1 MKAKGIIAL
10 GTMLAASLFVACS
23 DDIGNDT
30 GKNAGLPVDG
40 YVKVAINMPTISG
53 NTRAVERYGNGE
65 QEEDGDYG
73 NGEQE
78 EYAVNDALIVFFG
91 GSDEESATFLKAY
104 NLELT
109 MNNNNGK
116 DAQISTTS
124 QACIT
129 EAPAVPE
136 GASLYALAVV
146 NPNGILKV
154 DDTGNL
160 LLNDGPVFN
169 EDRTINALRK
179 KVDGEVS
186 SFTANSGDASFFMT
200 NAPLSNKS
208 GSDGEKSTAKASTLV
223 KVNVYETEEEARQ
236 GESDNIYVER
246 IVAKVSVRTNSL
258 IGENGEIEIDKNSPY
273 SGDKVTLKKWVLN
286 VTNNNTKLVR
296 DVEGLTEWTGYTPE
310 GDSRF
315 LAGSAVKANASLYR
329 IFWAKDNNYDT
340 KGDFTIYDNNNPDT
354 SSWTEWNSED
364 EKKNVLYCLEN
375 TFDTDHQNKNE
386 TTSALIQGVYNPEG
400 FGAGESFF
408 TVGNDSRCLDES
420 EFLAEV
426 KKKLSLTNEVSIKSS
441 AVGGCYNTA
450 TDKPLSELLELGGGS
465 IPEDAISKLGTVK
478 YYKGGVT
485 YYTTLIRHFDEEETP
500 WENGE
505 EYTAEKHLGRY
516 GVVRNTWYDLEITSI
531 SGPGEPEVPNIPE
544 EPDDKPTGY
553 INVAVNILSWALR
566 SQEVDL

>member
-30 GKNAGLPVDG
+30 GKNAGLPIDG

-53 NTRAVERYGNGE
+53 NTRAAERY
-65 QEEDGDYG
+65 DD
-73 NGEQE
+73 GEQE

-91 GSDEESATFLKAY
+91 GSDEESATFLKVY
-104 NLELT
+104 DLELT
-109 MNNNNGK
+109 MNNDNG
-116 DAQISTTS
+116 DNEQISTTS

-136 GASLYALAVV
+136 GANLYALAVV
-146 NPNGILKV
+146 NPNGILKA

-160 LLNDGPVFN
+160 LLNDSPVFDG
-169 EDRTINALRK
+169 DRTIKALRK
-179 KVDGEVS
+179 KVDGQVS

-200 NAPLSNKS
+200 NAPLSDKS
-208 GSDGEKSTAKASTLV
+208 GSDSEKSTAKASTLV

-246 IVAKVSVRTNSL
+246 IVAKVSVRINSQ
-258 IGENGEIEIDKNSPY
+258 IVENGEIKIDENSPY

-386 TTSALIQGVYNPEG
+386 TTSALIQGVYNPAG

-420 EFLAEV
+420 SFLAEV
-426 KKKLSLTNEVSIKSS
+426 KEKLSLAEEVTVSIKSS
-441 AVGGCYNTA
+441 AVGGYYNTA
-450 TDKPLSELLELGGGS
+450 TDKSLSELLELGSGSS
-465 IPEDAISKLGTVK
+465 IPENAISKLGTVK
-478 YYKGGVT
+478 YYKDGVT

-516 GVVRNTWYDLEITSI
+516 GVVRNTWYDLEITGI
-531 SGPGEPEVPNIPE
+531 SGLGEPEVPNIPE
-544 EPDDKPTGY
+544 EPDDTQTGY